1 MLRAM
6 QWRWFASG
14 LALVCASL
22 SVTYP
27 SPSQGQDVAPAIE
40 PSPDSHS
47 GAASRRAGR
56 AKPQTQPQE
65 PAPEP
70 PPPVPVQPPEPAP
83 SAEAPAQ
90 APEPPPA
97 PASAGDYA
105 GTHGTAAAGGED
117 SLASDTDEEPE
128 AQFREQEHR
137 EFSVRVDPLNWLLLG
152 RFGIE
157 LEMTA
162 WKFISV
168 ELIPV
173 FVTSSEPL
181 LLNYSR
187 FDGTLTQHS
196 RGIGPISGASL
207 GAGVW
212 LFGEPFTGYV
222 IRLNFTNYAY
232 SYRAADGGGTFDR
245 VDVTERRLALFF
257 GSHSR
262 FGPFT
267 LAGGFGL
274 GLELNQ
280 NDRCGLVRVSSGSD
294 DNASRVTGRSSN
306 CGGRQLIALNRTA
319 TDTADLNG
327 PLHPVYFEAR
337 FSFGLVF

>member
-6 QWRWFASG
+6 QRRWFASC
-14 LALVCASL
+14 LAFVCASW
-22 SVTYP
+22 SMTYAAP
-27 SPSQGQDVAPAIE
+27 AQVQDVAPAID
-40 PSPDSHS
+40 PSPDSRPS
-47 GAASRRAGR
+47 GKGSRAGR
-56 AKPQTQPQE
+56 TKPRAEDAQT
-65 PAPEP
+65 AEP
-70 PPPVPVQPPEPAP
+70 PPPVPVQPPASEATAEPAEP
-83 SAEAPAQ
+83 QAQ

-97 PASAGDYA
+97 PPSAGDYA
-105 GTHGTAAAGGED
+105 GSHGTAEGTVSDD
-117 SLASDTDEEPE
+117 SLASDTADEPD
-128 AQFREQEHR
+128 APFREQERR
-137 EFSVRVDPLNWLLLG
+137 EFSVRIDPLNWLLLG
-152 RFGIE
+152 RLGIE

-162 WKFISV
+162 WKFISI
-168 ELIPV
+168 ELIPL
-173 FVTSSEPL
+173 FVTSTEPL

-232 SYRAADGGGTFDR
+232 TYRAADGGGTFDR
-245 VDVTERRLALFF
+245 IEVTERRLALFF

-267 LAGGFGL
+267 IAGGFGL

-280 NDRCGLVRVSSGSD
+280 NERCGLARASSGG
-294 DNASRVTGRSSN
+294 VTGRSDG
-306 CGGRQLIALNRTA
+306 CEGRQLIALSRNLNE
-319 TDTADLNG
+319 TADLNG